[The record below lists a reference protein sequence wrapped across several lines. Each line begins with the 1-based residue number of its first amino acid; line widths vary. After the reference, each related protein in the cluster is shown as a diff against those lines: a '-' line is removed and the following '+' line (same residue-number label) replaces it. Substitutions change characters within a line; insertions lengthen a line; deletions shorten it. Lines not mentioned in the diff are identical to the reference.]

1 MIQSSGLIVQPV
13 MGKAYIDHPFAATI
27 ASTVAHFP
35 EQRRPFE
42 L

>member
-1 MIQSSGLIVQPV
+1 

-35 EQRRPFE
+35 ETTFLRA
-42 L
+42 